1 METTTSSTADQTM
14 THVTNLGDQVAEQSQ
29 EETDESKLERFRE
42 QVMSWLGYT
51 IKRKRKKISGRRMT
65 TAEEEHSRLRK
76 KYLKGI
82 GCWFFETEQYQRW
95 LNGNCSTLVCP
106 GIPGSGKT
114 MLASEV
120 VDRLNDI
127 SSNQDVKGSIG
138 VAFAYLDAERGDVRS
153 TLRFMTQLTS
163 QLVENCPWSDVLQ
176 DTESRIQST
185 SLSLEAVTVLAHKV
199 GKSYHQVYIV
209 IDALDELNS
218 ARKGANE
225 AIASLQDLQRNFGAK
240 LLFTLRNVP
249 DVIGQLQEDG
259 RIDIQAKEEDISTI
273 VDRELQNIDIR
284 WFGER
289 LRFETLRHDLKK
301 SRVLSSNNMFSLA
314 EQAIRRLS
322 EGSLETVKAFISSPS
337 ESSALGSFY
346 SQEARRIMEQH
357 EDYAKLACQV
367 ISLMSFAER
376 NLTMPEMQHALAVNT
391 SQQSKGQ
398 SILSFDDKG
407 VANAL
412 ISSCRGLL
420 KVKSKSQKVTWV
432 HDSAS
437 VLVGPNS
444 SRYFQPDTLQSF
456 QGKLRTPS
464 FLVNKLQN
472 MCIAC
477 LAHSEFKSG
486 PCRNDGLLRE
496 RLTRY
501 PFYRYACKYWAQH
514 VSPLEDKNKE
524 LLWRFLEDD

>member
-1 METTTSSTADQTM
+1 
-14 THVTNLGDQVAEQSQ
+14 
-29 EETDESKLERFRE
+29 
-42 QVMSWLGYT
+42 MSWLGYT
-51 IKRKRKKISGRRMT
+51 IKRKKKKIFGRRMT

-153 TLRFMTQLTS
+153 TLRFMTQLIS

-185 SLSLEAVTVLAHKV
+185 PLSLEAVTVLAHKV
-199 GKSYHQVYIV
+199 GKLYHQVYIV

-259 RIDIQAKEEDISTI
+259 RIDIQAKEEDVSTI

-301 SRVLSSNNMFSLA
+301 STVLSSKNM
-314 EQAIRRLS
+314 
-322 EGSLETVKAFISSPS
+322 
-337 ESSALGSFY
+337 
-346 SQEARRIMEQH
+346 
-357 EDYAKLACQV
+357 
-367 ISLMSFAER
+367 
-376 NLTMPEMQHALAVNT
+376 
-391 SQQSKGQ
+391 
-398 SILSFDDKG
+398 
-407 VANAL
+407 
-412 ISSCRGLL
+412 
-420 KVKSKSQKVTWV
+420 
-432 HDSAS
+432 
-437 VLVGPNS
+437 
-444 SRYFQPDTLQSF
+444 
-456 QGKLRTPS
+456 
-464 FLVNKLQN
+464 
-472 MCIAC
+472 
-477 LAHSEFKSG
+477 
-486 PCRNDGLLRE
+486 
-496 RLTRY
+496 
-501 PFYRYACKYWAQH
+501 
-514 VSPLEDKNKE
+514 
-524 LLWRFLEDD
+524 

>member
-1 METTTSSTADQTM
+1 M
-14 THVTNLGDQVAEQSQ
+14 
-29 EETDESKLERFRE
+29 
-42 QVMSWLGYT
+42 
-51 IKRKRKKISGRRMT
+51 
-65 TAEEEHSRLRK
+65 
-76 KYLKGI
+76 
-82 GCWFFETEQYQRW
+82 
-95 LNGNCSTLVCP
+95 
-106 GIPGSGKT
+106 
-114 MLASEV
+114 
-120 VDRLNDI
+120 
-127 SSNQDVKGSIG
+127 
-138 VAFAYLDAERGDVRS
+138 
-153 TLRFMTQLTS
+153 
-163 QLVENCPWSDVLQ
+163 
-176 DTESRIQST
+176 
-185 SLSLEAVTVLAHKV
+185 
-199 GKSYHQVYIV
+199 
-209 IDALDELNS
+209 
-218 ARKGANE
+218 
-225 AIASLQDLQRNFGAK
+225 
-240 LLFTLRNVP
+240 
-249 DVIGQLQEDG
+249 
-259 RIDIQAKEEDISTI
+259 
-273 VDRELQNIDIR
+273 
-284 WFGER
+284 
-289 LRFETLRHDLKK
+289 
-301 SRVLSSNNMFSLA
+301 A

-524 LLWRFLEDD
+524 LLWRFLEDDQSVAAAYQVFLAAQEMPQGTGFSQVAPQGITGMHLAAHFGLHEILAELIERKVIDLAVKDSNGHTPLWWAAKSRMKEAAKILIPTDYETVSSLVRFGDLDLVQLLLDAKYDLNRRGAWGRTLLHNAIMEDKPIIAHKLLEEDAEFDQADGNGDTPLALALQKGQRQIADTLLDMGASTKTTTVEQWRNAYGKSQRSVMHITRAVRKSSVKFLESETQDEMEDAVQHQAMNLL